1 MEKPVAEPSAE
12 PQLAQM
18 REPVEIIGQLNK
30 LTQENKIS
38 WRSATKEAVS
48 RHNDDARIQACY
60 EAKYKGNTLRLT
72 RMQTKRYQRIED
84 IAFAYPLRL
93 MHTMHRDKKTGQEF
107 YWDNHLIL
115 ELVDPEGA
123 IVWSPKYVS
132 ILEGLLT
139 SVQHQVTRLAYKNFV
154 TEIFAEG

>member
-1 MEKPVAEPSAE
+1 MEEPVAEPSAE
-12 PQLAQM
+12 PQMARM

-38 WRSATKEAVS
+38 WRSATKKAAL
-48 RHNDDARIQACY
+48 RYDDDTRVQACY

-72 RMQTKRYQRIED
+72 RMQTKQHIKIKD
-84 IAFAYPLRL
+84 LPFAYHLRL
-93 MHTMHRDKKTGQEF
+93 THTIHRDTNTLQEF
-107 YWDNHLIL
+107 YWDNALVL
-115 ELVDPEGA
+115 ELIDPDGA

-139 SVQHQVTRLAYKNFV
+139 SVQHQVTRPVYKDFV